1 MPKPPRFP
9 KTDRRLVG
17 TWKSDAARTL
27 AEWKWG
33 KKPSL
38 KAQRSLEAL
47 FGKLEISYSRHKV
60 VSVLPDRRWKQS
72 RRYKVL
78 GVDEKSV
85 AIVQYGK
92 LEIEGHEKYWQ
103 EGLRMIEKMHSK
115 PVISHI
121 HIQGDYFWILI
132 GDGKNREFFR
142 RVRKK

>member
-1 MPKPPRFP
+1 
-9 KTDRRLVG
+9 LG

-27 AEWKWG
+27 AEWK
-33 KKPSL
+33 SL
-38 KAQRSLEAL
+38 KNLRTLKAV
-47 FGKLEISYSRHKV
+47 FGKLEISYGRDKV
-60 VSVLPDRRWKQS
+60 VAALPDQQWKQS

-92 LEIEGHEKYWQ
+92 VEVEGRDRYWQ
-103 EGLRMIEKMHSK
+103 EGLRAIEKMHSK
-115 PVISHI
+115 PTIGHI
-121 HIQGDYFWILI
+121 HFEGDHFWVLI